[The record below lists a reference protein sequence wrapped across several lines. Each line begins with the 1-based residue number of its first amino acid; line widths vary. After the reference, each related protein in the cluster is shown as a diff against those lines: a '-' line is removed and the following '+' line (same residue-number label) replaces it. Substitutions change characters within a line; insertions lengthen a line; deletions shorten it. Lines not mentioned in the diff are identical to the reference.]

1 MKELVSKVLTK
12 ENFQRLNETIE
23 KVQGS
28 KGPLMPVLT
37 QAQKI
42 FGCVPYEVQ
51 KHVSEKLKVPM
62 SDIYGVVTF
71 YSQFSLVPKGE
82 YVIGV
87 CMGTACYVKN
97 SQPILD
103 KISEII
109 DTKTGETSPDGK
121 FTLEATRCIG
131 ACGLAPVITVNE
143 DVYGKLDVKDIPGIM
158 KQYQE

>member
-1 MKELVSKVLTK
+1 MKELVEKVLTE
-12 ENFQRLNETIE
+12 ENFQQLDQQIE
-23 KVQGS
+23 KVRGT

-51 KHVSEKLKVPM
+51 KYVSDELKVPM

-82 YVIGV
+82 YVVGV

-97 SQPILD
+97 AQPILD

-131 ACGLAPVITVNE
+131 ACGLAPVITINE

-158 KQYQE
+158 KKYQG

>member
-1 MKELVSKVLTK
+1 MEELVSKVLTE
-12 ENFQRLNETIE
+12 ENFEQLDREIE
-23 KVQGS
+23 AVKGS

-37 QAQKI
+37 KAQKI

-51 KHVSEKLKVPM
+51 KHVSEALKVPM

-82 YVIGV
+82 FVIGV

-97 SQPILD
+97 AQPILD

-109 DTKTGETSPDGK
+109 DTKTGETSTDGK

-131 ACGLAPVITVNE
+131 ACGLAPVITINE
-143 DVYGKLDVKDIPGIM
+143 DVYGKLDVQDVPGIM
-158 KQYQE
+158 KKYMG